1 MVGKTNKVAHLLI
14 KSTGV
19 FSGKPFV
26 DTFFEEL
33 ECEVKWKNNIAIEGT
48 FIDPSSSGNIILA
61 TVEGPASAILRGER
75 TVLNTIAR

>member
-14 KSTGV
+14 KSAGV

-26 DTFFEEL
+26 DTIFEEL

-48 FIDPSSSGNIILA
+48 FIDPSSGNIILA
-61 TVEGPASAILRGER
+61 TVEGPANAILRGER
-75 TVLNTIAR
+75 TALNTLAR